1 MKPFSY
7 LTIILLSLFSQSCYS
22 QNDEYIKSSRL
33 SLQNYGFSYCM
44 KRKSEE
50 KNLPYLDYS
59 RALGIYLNN
68 GNHNSPDVYNS
79 VHSYITENIKSNNFK
94 SFDGD
99 NTTFSCLELYNSKRY
114 EEFIE
119 SLDSYIAPESNLS

>member
-44 KRKSEE
+44 KKKSEE

-79 VHSYITENIKSNNFK
+79 VHSYITENIRSNNFK
-94 SFDGD
+94 SFDAGQ
-99 NTTFSCLELYNSKRY
+99 SHYNKSKK
-114 EEFIE
+114 E
-119 SLDSYIAPESNLS
+119 